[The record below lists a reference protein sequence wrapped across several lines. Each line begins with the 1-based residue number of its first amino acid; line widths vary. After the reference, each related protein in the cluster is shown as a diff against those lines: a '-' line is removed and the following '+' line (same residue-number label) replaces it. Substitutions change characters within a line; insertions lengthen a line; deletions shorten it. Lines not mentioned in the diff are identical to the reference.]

1 VLQYRIVKC
10 GLLKGILSFDCGFFE
25 TSKPSQYSSF
35 MINDLQMLEEHYFS
49 QIISITKHISM
60 LIFACIC
67 ILILNPVFLII
78 AVGIYL
84 ISIIVPAILKNKI
97 VSLNKNVIEANT
109 EFTKSCDEI
118 LVMDNGRLRTHGT
131 YDDLVNSGQIPALL
145 PLAI

>member
-1 VLQYRIVKC
+1 
-10 GLLKGILSFDCGFFE
+10 
-25 TSKPSQYSSF
+25 
-35 MINDLQMLEEHYFS
+35 
-49 QIISITKHISM
+49 M

-97 VSLNKNVIEANT
+97 VSLNKNVIEAHT